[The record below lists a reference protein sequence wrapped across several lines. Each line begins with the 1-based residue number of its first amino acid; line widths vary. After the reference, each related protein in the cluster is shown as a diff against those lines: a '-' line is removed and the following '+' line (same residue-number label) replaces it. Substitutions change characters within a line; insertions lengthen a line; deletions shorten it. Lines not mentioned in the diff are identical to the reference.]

1 MDGSANILVPIA
13 LFGCIFVFLGLF
25 AILKNPRHALLY
37 SFISAWLFLPNFTY
51 EIEGLPDYS
60 KLFAT
65 CFGILLAVF
74 VFDFKRL
81 ISIRPK
87 WVDIPMIM
95 WVLVPFGS
103 SLTNGLGWW
112 DGMSESLDQAVLWG
126 IPYFL
131 GRVYFTSWD
140 DLKDLATGFLIGGA
154 VYTPLIL
161 REMQVSPQLHK
172 FVYGFHQHKFEQ
184 TWRFGMWRPMVFMQ
198 HGLMAAFW
206 VMAIAL
212 IAVWLWRSGTYKQLE
227 FTLFGREIV
236 IPFGF
241 VALFFVALT
250 IPMVSVNAWVWTLTG
265 LSVLFASQIL
275 RTRWIIVLLFCIVP
289 IYAFLQGSNMWP
301 TELSVDFMTG
311 LIGEER
317 AQSLEYRYFNEEYLT
332 ERAREQ
338 PIFGWAGWDR
348 QHVDLGWG
356 NRTIADSMW
365 VTFFGKFGAFGLMAL
380 IFSILLP
387 PIVFVAR
394 YKAYMWSHPK
404 LAPAAVFSVILVLY
418 MLDGLLNNM
427 INPLYMLTAGAMLG
441 AYANLPAVDAAVYEP
456 PKSKPP
462 SANNE
467 IEPPRGVVSAD

>member
-1 MDGSANILVPIA
+1 MEGSANILVPIA
-13 LFGCIFVFLGLF
+13 LFGCVVGFLALF
-25 AILKNPRHALLY
+25 AVLKNPRHALLY

-74 VFDFKRL
+74 VFDFKRML
-81 ISIRPK
+81 TIRPK
-87 WVDIPMIM
+87 WIDIPMIM

-112 DGMSESLDQAVLWG
+112 DGMSESLDQVVLWG

-131 GRVYFTSWD
+131 GRVYFTNWD
-140 DLKDLATGFLIGGA
+140 ELKDLASGFLIGGA
-154 VYTPLIL
+154 VYTPFIL
-161 REMQVSPQLHK
+161 YEMRFSPQLHRL
-172 FVYGFHQHKFEQ
+172 VYGFHQHKFDQ
-184 TWRFGMWRPMVFMQ
+184 TSRFGMWRPMIFMQ

-212 IAVWLWRSGTYKQLE
+212 IAVWLWRSGTFEKVE
-227 FTLFGREIV
+227 FSLFKRQFSFS
-236 IPFGF
+236 FGF
-241 VALFFVALT
+241 VALFFVGMTVL
-250 IPMVSVNAWVWTLTG
+250 MVSVNAWVWMLTG
-265 LSVLFASQIL
+265 LSVLFASQIF
-275 RTRWIIVLLFCIVP
+275 RTRWIITLLFCIVP
-289 IYAFLQGSNMWP
+289 MYAFLQGSNMWP

-356 NRTIADSMW
+356 NRTVADSMW
-365 VTFFGKFGAFGLMAL
+365 VTFFGKFGGFGFMTLV
-380 IFSILLP
+380 FSILLP
-387 PIVFVAR
+387 AIVFVSR
-394 YKAYMWSHPK
+394 YRANMWSHPK

-427 INPLYMLTAGAMLG
+427 INPLYMVTAGAMMG
-441 AYANLPAVDAAVYEP
+441 AYGNLPAVDSLTNET

-462 SANNE
+462 SQND
-467 IEPPRGVVSAD
+467 IEPPRGMVSAD